1 MVLYSCDCCNY
12 SSKLKGDYKR
22 HLKTSKHIEN
32 IKTSHH
38 NPQNIPND
46 PKKSSFDPQMI
57 QFDPANDPVDK
68 NLNCGFCDTSFTFFT
83 NKRRH
88 ELHRCKNNPNVV
100 NSIISEK
107 NKTIETIEN
116 DKKQLY
122 KQIELLLTKVGN
134 TTTNIVNTQNIQLN
148 NYGNEDLTHITDKFK
163 ESLIKIPYGMIPKLI
178 EAIHFNDKVPA
189 NKNIIFPNK
198 KENKIKIYNGS
209 NWIYKDKD
217 ETINDLMDG
226 KYFIL
231 DTFYDDNCDN
241 LTRHNRFNY
250 EKFRHYFDDKDKKVF
265 TQIMNECELLFLNNR

>member
-1 MVLYSCDCCNY
+1 MVLYECVCCNF
-12 SSKLKGDYKR
+12 SSNLKANYKR
-22 HLKTSKHIEN
+22 HLKTPKHIDNVKNPNHN
-32 IKTSHH
+32 II
-38 NPQNIPND
+38 NILND
-46 PKKSSFDPQMI
+46 PKKSMFDPQMI
-57 QFDPANDPVDK
+57 HFDPTNNPVSNK
-68 NLNCGFCDTSFTFFT
+68 FNCGFCDTSFTFLT

-88 ELHRCKNNPNVV
+88 ELYRCKHNSNVV
-100 NSIISEK
+100 NSIIYEK

-134 TTTNIVNTQNIQLN
+134 TTNIVNTQNIQLN
-148 NYGNEDLTHITDKFK
+148 NYGNEDLSHITDKFK

-178 EAIHFNDKVPA
+178 EAIHFNDKIPA

-209 NWIYKDKD
+209 KWIYKDKE

-241 LTRHNRFNY
+241 LNRHNRFNY
-250 EKFRHYFDDKDKKVF
+250 EKFRHYFDDKDKNLF